1 MTLTSP
7 TPPLKGR
14 GSLAARLA
22 RPEILGLAPF
32 DIAANANDAFGADAI
47 KLDANENPYPPLS
60 DGSLAAGLNRYPEP
74 QPARLRKAMA
84 ALYGVQPENLVVT
97 RGADDA
103 IDILARS
110 FCRGGTDAVSICTP
124 TFTAYAHFARLQGA
138 RVIEVPLDARFDFD
152 GQAFLAAIADEANL
166 KLAFICAP
174 NNPTGNL
181 VPLADIEALCRA
193 LPDTI
198 IILDEAYIEFSDA
211 ESGAA
216 RAAATENLVVLR
228 TLSKAYG
235 LAGARVGALI
245 GHPDTVAMAARALP
259 PYPLPSLSIEA
270 AVSALAP
277 SRRAVH
283 AERIARIRSG
293 RDALAPLLETSP
305 IVKKVRNGGGNF
317 LFLEVE
323 EPGALADT
331 LRSLG
336 IRARFRPNAA
346 PGGLRLTV
354 GTDAENQAAL
364 AAFGITDAGKP
375 ARRAEVVRDTKETK
389 IAVAIDLDRAAPRR
403 IDTGI
408 PFYDHMLDQVA
419 AHGNFSLILSCEGD
433 IDIDAHHS
441 LEDCAIAFGTALSRA
456 LGERRGIGRF
466 GFSLPMDETE
476 AHVLID
482 LSGRPY
488 SVFEGSFE
496 ASHIGAYPTE
506 MTRHIFRSLAD
517 SLGAAVHVRVTG
529 DNDHHKTEACFKALG
544 RALRQAVSREGDPDA
559 MPSTKGML

>member
-1 MTLTSP
+1 MT
-7 TPPLKGR
+7 
-14 GSLAARLA
+14 SLAERLA
-22 RPEILGLAPF
+22 RPEISRLAPF
-32 DIAANANDAFGADAI
+32 DIAANANAAFGSDAI

-74 QPARLRKAMA
+74 QPARLTRAMA
-84 ALYGVQPENLVVT
+84 ALYGVAPENLVAT

-103 IDILARS
+103 IDILVRT
-110 FCRGGTDAVSICTP
+110 FCRGGLDSVSICTP
-124 TFTAYAHFARLQGA
+124 TFSAYAHFAALQGA
-138 RVIEVPLDARFDFD
+138 RLIEVPLDAAFDFD
-152 GQAFLAAIADEANL
+152 AERFLAAVRGEANL

-174 NNPTGNL
+174 NNPTGNF
-181 VPLADIEALCRA
+181 VPLADVQAVARA
-193 LPDTI
+193 LPETI
-198 IILDEAYIEFSDA
+198 VVLDEAYIEFSEQ
-211 ESGAA
+211 ESGAELA
-216 RAAATENLVVLR
+216 TATENLVVLR

-235 LAGARVGALI
+235 LAGARIGALI
-245 GHPDTVAMAARALP
+245 GHSATAAMSARALP

-283 AERIARIRSG
+283 AERIARIKAD
-293 RDALAPLLETSP
+293 RDRLAPLFAGSP
-305 IVKKVRNGGGNF
+305 IVKNVRNGGGNF

-323 EPGALADT
+323 DPAGLAKK
-331 LRSLG
+331 LNALG

-346 PGGLRLTV
+346 PGGVRLTI

-364 AAFGITDAGKP
+364 AAFGVVSAAEP

-389 IAVAIDLDRAAPRR
+389 IAVAVDLDRPGPRR

-433 IDIDAHHS
+433 IEIDAHHS
-441 LEDCAIAFGTALSRA
+441 LEDCAIAFGTALSKA

-517 SLGAAVHVRVTG
+517 SLGAAVHVRVAG

-544 RALRQAVSREGDPDA
+544 RALRQAVGREGDKDA
-559 MPSTKGML
+559 MPSTKGVL